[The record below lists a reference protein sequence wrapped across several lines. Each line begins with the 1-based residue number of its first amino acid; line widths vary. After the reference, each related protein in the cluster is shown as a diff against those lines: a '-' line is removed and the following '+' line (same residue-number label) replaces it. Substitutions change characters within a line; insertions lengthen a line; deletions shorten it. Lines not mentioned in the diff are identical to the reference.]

1 MKILVAD
8 DEKELANVIRKILN
22 MSLYDVDVVYN
33 GRDALE
39 GAIHNKYDVIILD
52 VMMPEI
58 NGFDTVKMMRERYID
73 TPVLLLTA
81 KAEIDEKVIGLD
93 SGANDYLTKP
103 FNKDELLARVRAL
116 DRNYKS
122 LKVYEYED
130 MKFNSEKQEI
140 SSNKTTYKLNSKECE
155 IMKMFFINK
164 DNQISTTEILKNV
177 WNNDNNIEIVRIY
190 VSYLKNKIDAL
201 NCNVYI
207 NENNGY
213 RMEKRNA

>member
-39 GAIHNKYDVIILD
+39 VAIHNKYDVIILD